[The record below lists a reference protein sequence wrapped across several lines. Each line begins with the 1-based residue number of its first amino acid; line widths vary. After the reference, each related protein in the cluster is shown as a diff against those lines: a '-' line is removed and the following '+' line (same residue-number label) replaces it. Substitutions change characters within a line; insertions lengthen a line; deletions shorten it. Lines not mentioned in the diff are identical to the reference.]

1 VSAVIQRRHWITL
14 AAYGVLLTAMVGGRG
29 WFLARALGG
38 RYPLA
43 YLVHDVVAFGAIL
56 VLLRLFDA
64 SVRALAR
71 RGFGSGGAI
80 RRGLG
85 RAAAAGVVI
94 GVGFPF
100 LLVTLQFHPLRVATV
115 GTPGRW
121 GLPYTDVTVTADGLR
136 LAAWHVP
143 AARAGRPVVLVTHGF
158 NANRENFLPAVHLVH
173 QLGYE
178 VFIADFR
185 AHGDSEGHTSTFGF
199 REAADVKAA
208 HDWIVTHRRGRPV
221 YAVAYSMGGAAVV
234 HAAARHGIFDKI
246 VLDSTFA
253 SLEHVAR
260 ATLLGFFGP
269 LAGPIWTAGRFW
281 GWVWS
286 GVDVG
291 DHEPGRHIRALA
303 SRPLLLIHGT
313 ADRLVPPG
321 ETLRL
326 HALAGGRA
334 ELWLVEGAGHVQT
347 LDHPDYR
354 TRVARFL
361 ATPPAALT
369 GSAAGPGN
377 GG

>member
-1 VSAVIQRRHWITL
+1 MSRRHWITL
-14 AAYGVLLTAMVGGRG
+14 AVYGVVLTAIVAGRG

-43 YLVHDVVAFGAIL
+43 YLLYDVIAFGAIL
-56 VLLRLFDA
+56 ALLRLFDA
-64 SVRALAR
+64 SVKMLAR
-71 RGFGSGGAI
+71 RLVGSEGLA
-80 RRGLG
+80 RRVVGQ
-85 RAAAAGVVI
+85 ATAAGVVI

-100 LLVTLQFHPLRVATV
+100 ILVTLQFHPLRIATV
-115 GTPGRW
+115 GTPRQW

-143 AARAGRPVVLVTHGF
+143 ATREDQPVVVVTHGF

-178 VFIADFR
+178 AVIVDFR

-199 REAADVKAA
+199 REASDIKAA
-208 HDWIVTHRRGRPV
+208 YDWIVMHRPGRPV

-234 HAAARHGIFDKI
+234 HVAARHGIFDKI
-246 VLDSTFA
+246 VLDSTFS
-253 SLEHVAR
+253 SLEHVAH
-260 ATLLGFFGP
+260 ATLLGYFGP
-269 LAGPIWTAGRFW
+269 LAGPMWRVGRFW

-303 SRPLLLIHGT
+303 SQPLLLIHGT
-313 ADRLVPPG
+313 GDRFIPHT

-347 LDHPDYR
+347 LDHPEYR
-354 TRVARFL
+354 ERLARFFG
-361 ATPPAALT
+361 APAA
-369 GSAAGPGN
+369 SANRAAGPASLVRSQG
-377 GG
+377 